1 MGRRLPCEVLGFLV
15 VVLLAANATADRVDP
30 RMATLRQLRAAAKC
44 DDAASPWRPWCFA
57 ADVFDKGAFAELP
70 KPRVMMG
77 ITVELAYGGDVA
89 KALRD
94 KVTLAA
100 FAIDDDGKVKLVSLR
115 PENDAEKRQMTEAI
129 VNLTMVF
136 KDKAK
141 SAKLPDDLATY
152 VKRLRGAFTPAKTA
166 SSWTWH
172 GEKDSVSDAVMRKVG
187 SMWVVIETPPHKDGI
202 FATVLTDAWE

>member
-1 MGRRLPCEVLGFLV
+1 
-15 VVLLAANATADRVDP
+15 
-30 RMATLRQLRAAAKC
+30 MATLRQLRSAAKC
-44 DDAASPWRPWCFA
+44 DAPASPWRPWCFA
-57 ADVFDKGAFAELP
+57 ADVFDKGTFADLP

-94 KVTLAA
+94 KVTLAV
-100 FAIDDDGKVKLVSLR
+100 FAIDDEGKVKLISLR
-115 PENDAEKRQMTEAI
+115 PDNDAEKRQMTEAI

-141 SAKLPDDLATY
+141 TAKLPDELATY
-152 VKRLRGAFTPAKTA
+152 VKRMRGTFTPTKTA
-166 SSWTWH
+166 SSWSWR
-172 GEKDSVSDAVMRKVG
+172 GASEGGSDAVMRKVG
-187 SMWVVIETPPHKDGI
+187 PHWVVIETPAKQDGI